1 MRDRSRK
8 ERLVREWAG
17 RDETRR
23 RPFVL
28 VATQVVEVSL
38 DIDLD
43 VLYSE
48 PAPLEALVQRF
59 GRINRRRL
67 QKELAPVYVMRKP
80 DDGQHV
86 YKPAQLI
93 SRTLELLE
101 RENGNPIDESAIGC
115 WLDEIYEGE
124 LAKEWQRD
132 YIAAEREFE
141 VACLGGL
148 VPFQSSHHLEVLFSR
163 AFDGIDV
170 LPKCLEDEYEQIKE
184 ENPILAQEL
193 VCTISYGR
201 LCQLR
206 RAELTWEDTDSH
218 HGPIPIE
225 VPYDD
230 KIGLDLSILRQQDD
244 DDGDDF

>member
-1 MRDRSRK
+1 
-8 ERLVREWAG
+8 
-17 RDETRR
+17 
-23 RPFVL
+23 
-28 VATQVVEVSL
+28 
-38 DIDLD
+38 
-43 VLYSE
+43 
-48 PAPLEALVQRF
+48 
-59 GRINRRRL
+59 
-67 QKELAPVYVMRKP
+67 MRKP

-93 SRTLELLE
+93 SRTLELLNV
-101 RENGNPIDESAIGC
+101 RMVIRSMNRPLVAGSTRSMKANSQRNGSGT
-115 WLDEIYEGE
+115 
-124 LAKEWQRD
+124 
-132 YIAAEREFE
+132 IAAEREFE

-148 VPFQSSHHLEVLFSR
+148 VPFQSSHHLEELFSR

-244 DDGDDF
+244 DDGDDFDEHAPSRRGITAGARPER